1 MPWQQILLLS
11 MPNAAIAFTVTKTK
25 FFAPLRSWTK
35 EKSAFFGELA
45 SCGYCFGHW
54 TGFILVAIYRPRL
67 FDLWWGLDYLLT
79 ALTIACLS
87 AFQWILLCWL
97 MHKAWK

>member
-11 MPNAAIAFTVTKTK
+11 MPNAAIAFTVSEAK

-35 EKSAFFGELA
+35 KKSTFLGESA

-54 TGFILVAIYRPRL
+54 TAFVLMAIYRSRL
-67 FDLWWGLDYLLT
+67 FDLWWELDYFLT

-87 AFQWILLCWL
+87 AFQWIVLCWL
-97 MHKAWK
+97 MHKAGK